1 MKLDFNKALVDL
13 DGKEI
18 ENTNLGK
25 VLAQQLVQTNKGD
38 ALKFWEIALKLQKCE
53 VIDLDTSDQ
62 TLIKDFIKATD
73 TLSNMGKAQILLVFD
88 TSKK

>member
-38 ALKFWEIALKLQKCE
+38 ALKFWEIALKLQKGE

-62 TLIKDFIKATD
+62 TLIKDFIKSAD

-88 TSKK
+88 TPKK